1 MKKEIK
7 AIENVDIQQAL
18 LYCTDNGHYPQ
29 IFPLTIGDD
38 FKLSSRPDIQFE
50 IKKPRTVYIVIETF
64 IGMCCD
70 AQHYYARLEAD
81 GIEKIQYV
89 TDKDGNKRKY
99 YIGGCICE
107 EYNKMARE
115 KRDLWEYKYTIEID
129 TRVTELMKE
138 SDPQTWDDYDVG
150 DKTNR
155 FSDKQEAINTAIMVA
170 SARFPGWRIILNEE
184 IY

>member
-1 MKKEIK
+1 MEKK
-7 AIENVDIQQAL
+7 IEAKKGVLIESAMQF
-18 LYCTDNGHYPQ
+18 CTDNGHYPQ

-38 FKLSSRPDIQFE
+38 FKLSSKPDIQFE

-99 YIGGCICE
+99 YIGGYICK
-107 EYNKMARE
+107 EYNNLPRE
-115 KRDLWEYKYTIEID
+115 KRDIWDYKYNIDIDCRVSEYMKNDDPNVWEDYEI
-129 TRVTELMKE
+129 
-138 SDPQTWDDYDVG
+138 G

-155 FSDKQEAINTAIMVA
+155 FPDKQNAIDTAIMVA
-170 SARFPGWRIILNEE
+170 SARFPGWEIVLNDTTL
-184 IY
+184 